1 MDLHHEFTVPVP
13 VQDAWRVLLD
23 IERVAPCMPGA
34 TVEDY
39 DGKTITGSVKVKVGP
54 ITLTYRGTAVFEE
67 QDEAAHRMVLVASGR
82 EARGQ
87 GTARATVTGT
97 LSERDGGTAVSV
109 RTDLTVTGRPAQF
122 GRGVM
127 AEVGD
132 KLVGRFAD
140 CLSERLKE
148 SDRPTEP
155 SGRPEESD
163 RPTEPSGR
171 PEESARPTEPSGRPE
186 ESDRPTEP
194 SGRPEESGGRE
205 ESSGPLEPRESA
217 PLAGSSG
224 RAEESGRRA
233 ESSGRPA
240 DSGRPAASELLNKPT
255 LPLRS
260 AAEPID
266 LVRTAAGPVAKR
278 LAAALAAAAAATL
291 VFSRLRRVLRVRH
304 RRHH

>member
-155 SGRPEESD
+155 SGRPEES
-163 RPTEPSGR
+163 
-171 PEESARPTEPSGRPE
+171 ARPTEPSGRPE
-186 ESDRPTEP
+186 ESDRPTKP

-205 ESSGPLEPRESA
+205 ESAGPPEPRESA

-224 RAEESGRRA
+224 RTEESGRRA

-291 VFSRLRRVLRVRH
+291 VFSRLRRILRVRH